1 MLRRKPSRVEER
13 ADVSDEY
20 EYYLREK
27 ERRQQQQEQQ
37 QRQQREG
44 GAAGANTNMNAE
56 QQAAELARQ
65 RRDNMRARLGLS
77 SMSSLG

>member
-20 EYYLREK
+20 EFYLREK
-27 ERRQQQQEQQ
+27 KRRQQQ
-37 QRQQREG
+37 RAG
-44 GAAGANTNMNAE
+44 GSPSEAEVSASAE

-77 SMSSLG
+77 STPSMG